1 MAIDHAARGRT
12 NGFKSGEVSRG
23 NCTVRLRVH
32 AVQRHYENTGFCLT
46 FSPPLYYGKLL
57 KTFIFTF
64 LKHDAYARGSV
75 QKSPCPP
82 FFHSL
87 QLCVVPFLWLL
98 HGPPPGFVWPSTR
111 LQRDLMTFIIRWG
124 NLIWA
129 APLSEMSSS
138 IRSHAGENK
147 RVSNYSL
154 GVWVGVGCSLRV
166 TGAQRVGDTERKSG
180 SRAKERRRAW
190 FMKEI
195 NSGVAAVRLWDLSWD
210 LFPHCDRR
218 NGPRYYPRVHQ
229 TGEQT
234 IGEAGW
240 VRGAVC
246 GEHESEARLVMC
258 D

>member
-1 MAIDHAARGRT
+1 M
-12 NGFKSGEVSRG
+12 V
-23 NCTVRLRVH
+23 
-32 AVQRHYENTGFCLT
+32 
-46 FSPPLYYGKLL
+46 P
-57 KTFIFTF
+57 FTF
-64 LKHDAYARGSV
+64 LKHDAYVRRSLCA
-75 QKSPCPP
+75 KSPCPP
-82 FFHSL
+82 LFRFSCVSSL
-87 QLCVVPFLWLL
+87 PVVITRSST
-98 HGPPPGFVWPSTR
+98 GFVWPSTR
-111 LQRDLMTFIIRWG
+111 LQRDLMTFIIRLG

-154 GVWVGVGCSLRV
+154 GVWVGWVAVCGWR
-166 TGAQRVGDTERKSG
+166 EHSG
-180 SRAKERRRAW
+180 SGHRKKEWEPGKERRRAW

-210 LFPHCDRR
+210 LFPHCDRS

-240 VRGAVC
+240 ARGAVC